1 LARGHDGQVVVSVRE
16 VVMARP
22 ASVFVRDL
30 LPEEAQRLRRVS
42 RQSKVFA
49 LRQRA
54 QILLASDARSTA
66 PEIARVL
73 QTDENQVRRVIAE
86 FNADGM
92 VSLRPRMG
100 GGRPRRIDDAARE
113 EIRGIAL
120 ARPRDLGEP
129 GTRWSLTTLRRYLVR
144 HRVVAAIS
152 KEHLR
157 RLLGSMGITAQ
168 RTRTWKWSNDPLFE
182 VKKSWVLA
190 AYQAAEAGTL
200 DGVVVSFDECG
211 PISLKPHAGSG
222 WFPAGRPARQ
232 RATYHRHSGTRKLL
246 GAYDVGADRLWGHV
260 ESRPVTGGVVWEFL
274 RDIRRRYPPD
284 VTVYIVMDNLSAHW
298 TPEIRRWATDT
309 NVGLLPTPTNASHLN
324 RIECHFWAYTEFVI
338 KGSDYRDWTE
348 FTKATHAYLRRRNR
362 DRHDPRIIEL
372 ENRRKVA

>member
-1 LARGHDGQVVVSVRE
+1 V
-16 VVMARP
+16 ARP
-22 ASVFVRDL
+22 ASVFVREL
-30 LPEEAQRLRRVS
+30 SPEEVLKLRRIS

-54 QILLASDARSTA
+54 QIVLASDARSSA

-73 QTDENQVRRVIAE
+73 QTDENQVRRVITE
-86 FNADGM
+86 FNAGAM
-92 VSLRPRMG
+92 ASLRPRIG
-100 GGRPRRIDDAARE
+100 GGRPKRIDDAARE
-113 EIRGIAL
+113 QIRGIAL

-129 GTRWSLTTLRRYLVR
+129 GTRWSLTTLRRHLVR
-144 HRVVAAIS
+144 RRVVGAIS

-157 RLLGSMGITAQ
+157 RILQSMGITAQ
-168 RTRTWKWSNDPLFE
+168 RTRTWKWSNDPLFDI
-182 VKKSWVLA
+182 KKDWVLA
-190 AYQAAEAGTL
+190 AYRAAEAGTL
-200 DGVVVSFDECG
+200 DGVVVCFDECG
-211 PISLKPHAGSG
+211 PISLKPHAGCG

-246 GAYDVGADRLWGHV
+246 AAYDVGADRLWGHV
-260 ESRPVTGGVVWEFL
+260 ESRRVTGAVVLEFL
-274 RDIRRRYPPD
+274 RDIRRRYPAD

-298 TPEIRRWATDT
+298 TPDIRRWAVAN

-324 RIECHFWAYTEFVI
+324 RIECHFWAFTEFVV
-338 KGSDYRDWTE
+338 KGSDYATWTE

>member
-1 LARGHDGQVVVSVRE
+1 
-16 VVMARP
+16 MARP
-22 ASVFVRDL
+22 ASVFVREL
-30 LPEEAQRLRRVS
+30 LPEEAQRLRRIS

-54 QILLASDARSTA
+54 QILLASDSRSLA

-73 QTDENQVRRVIAE
+73 QTDENQVRRVIGE

-92 VSLRPRMG
+92 ASLRPRIG
-100 GGRPRRIDDAARE
+100 GGRPRRIDDEARE
-113 EIRGIAL
+113 KIRAIAL

-129 GTRWSLTTLRRYLVR
+129 GTRWSLTRLRRYLIRNRIVD
-144 HRVVAAIS
+144 HVD

-157 RLLGSMGITAQ
+157 RILQSLGITAQ

-182 VKKSWVLA
+182 TKKGWVLA
-190 AYQAAEAGTL
+190 AYQGAEAGTL

-222 WFPAGRPARQ
+222 WFPRGRPGRQ
-232 RATYHRHSGTRKLL
+232 RATYHRHAGTRKLL

-260 ESRPVTGGVVWEFL
+260 EARRVTGAVVVEFL
-274 RDIRRRYPPD
+274 KDIRRRDPAET
-284 VTVYIVMDNLSAHW
+284 TVYIVMDNLSAHW
-298 TPEIRRWATDT
+298 TPDIRRWALNN

-324 RIECHFWAYTEFVI
+324 RIECHFWAYVEFVI
-338 KGSDYRDWTE
+338 NGSDYTDRTE
-348 FTKATHAYLRRRNR
+348 FSKSHPGVHPTTR
-362 DRHDPRIIEL
+362 PRPPQPSHHRTREPTTSRLTVTGGSIRAGPL
-372 ENRRKVA
+372 P

>member
-1 LARGHDGQVVVSVRE
+1 VGRS
-16 VVMARP
+16 

-30 LPEEAQRLRRVS
+30 SPEEAQKLRRIS

-54 QILLASDARSTA
+54 QIVLASDARSSA

-73 QTDENQVRRVIAE
+73 QTDENHVRRVIAE
-86 FNADGM
+86 FNGYGM
-92 VSLRPRMG
+92 SSLRPRIG
-100 GGRPRRIDDAARE
+100 GGRPRKIDDAARQ
-113 EIRGIAL
+113 EIRRIAL

-129 GTRWSLTTLRRYLVR
+129 GTRWSLVTLRRYLVR
-144 HRVVAAIS
+144 QRVVTALS

-157 RLLGSMGITAQ
+157 RILQSLGITAQ

-182 VKKSWVLA
+182 VKKDWVLA
-190 AYQAAEAGTL
+190 AYQAAETGTL
-200 DGVVVSFDECG
+200 DGVLVSFDECG
-211 PISLKPHAGSG
+211 PISLKPHAGGG
-222 WFPAGRPARQ
+222 WFPTGRPARQ
-232 RATYHRHSGTRKLL
+232 RATYQRHSGTRKLL

-260 ESRPVTGGVVWEFL
+260 EARRVTGQVVLEFL
-274 RDIRRRYPPD
+274 RDIRRRYPAD

-298 TPEIRRWATDT
+298 TPDIRRWALAS

-324 RIECHFWAYTEFVI
+324 RIECHFWAFVEFVI
-338 KGSDYRDWTE
+338 KGSDYDNWSE
-348 FTKATHAYLRRRNR
+348 FTKAAHAYIRRRNR
-362 DRHDPRIIEL
+362 DRHDPRILEL

>member
-1 LARGHDGQVVVSVRE
+1 VVV
-16 VVMARP
+16 ARP

-30 LPEEAQRLRRVS
+30 SSEEVQRLRRIS

-54 QILLASDARSTA
+54 QIVLASDARSAA

-92 VSLRPRMG
+92 ASLRPRIG
-100 GGRPRRIDDAARE
+100 GGRPRKIDDAARE
-113 EIRGIAL
+113 QIRSIAL
-120 ARPRDLGEP
+120 ARPHDLGEP
-129 GTRWSLTTLRRYLVR
+129 GTRWSLATLRRYLVR
-144 HRVVAAIS
+144 TRVVSAIS

-157 RLLGSMGITAQ
+157 RVLQSMGITAQ

-182 VKKSWVLA
+182 VKKDWVLG
-190 AYQAAEAGTL
+190 AYKAAEAGTL
-200 DGVVVSFDECG
+200 DGVLVSFDECG

-222 WFPAGRPARQ
+222 WFLQGRPARQ
-232 RATYHRHSGTRKLL
+232 RATYHRFGGTRKLL
-246 GAYDVGADRLWGHV
+246 GAYDVGADRLWGKV
-260 ESRPVTGGVVWEFL
+260 EKRRVTGKVVLEFL
-274 RDIRRRYPPD
+274 RDIRRRYPAE

-298 TPEIRRWATDT
+298 TPDIRRWAHDN

-324 RIECHFWAYTEFVI
+324 RIECHFWAFVEFVI
-338 KGSDYRDWTE
+338 KGSDHNDWSE
-348 FTKATHAYLRRRNR
+348 FTKAAQAYIRRRNR

-372 ENRRKVA
+372 ENRRRVA

>member
-1 LARGHDGQVVVSVRE
+1 MASSLWSRE
-16 VVMARP
+16 VIVGRP

-30 LPEEAQRLRRVS
+30 SPEEAQKLRRIS

-54 QILLASDARSTA
+54 QIVLASDARSTA
-66 PEIARVL
+66 AEIARVL
-73 QTDENQVRRVIAE
+73 QTDENQVRRVIGE

-92 VSLRPRMG
+92 GSLRPRIG
-100 GGRPRRIDDAARE
+100 GGRPRRIDDSARQ
-113 EIRGIAL
+113 EIRRIAL

-129 GTRWSLTTLRRYLVR
+129 GTRWSLSTLRRYLIR
-144 HRVVAAIS
+144 HRVVSSVS

-157 RLLGSMGITAQ
+157 RILQSLGITAQ

-182 VKKSWVLA
+182 VKKDWVLA
-190 AYQAAEAGTL
+190 AYRAAEAGSL
-200 DGVVVSFDECG
+200 NGVLVSFDECG
-211 PISLKPHAGSG
+211 PISLKPHAGLG
-222 WFPAGRPARQ
+222 WFPKTRPARQ

-260 ESRPVTGGVVWEFL
+260 EAGRVTGEVVLQFL
-274 RDIRRRYPPD
+274 KDIRRRYPAE

-298 TPEIRRWATDT
+298 TPAIRQWATAN

-324 RIECHFWAYTEFVI
+324 RIECHFWAFVEFVI

>member
-1 LARGHDGQVVVSVRE
+1 MGAVVELVEVVVS
-16 VVMARP
+16 RP
-22 ASVFVRDL
+22 ASVFVREL
-30 LPEEAQRLRRVS
+30 SGEEAQRLRRVS

-54 QILLASDARSTA
+54 QIVLASDARSSA

-73 QTDENQVRRVIAE
+73 QTDENQVRRVIGE

-92 VSLRPRMG
+92 ASLRPRIG

-113 EIRGIAL
+113 AIRAIAL

-129 GTRWSLTTLRRYLVR
+129 GTRWSLTTLRRHLVR
-144 HRVVAAIS
+144 KRVVSAIS

-157 RLLGSMGITAQ
+157 RLLQSMGITAQ

-182 VKKSWVLA
+182 IKKGWVLA
-190 AYQAAEAGTL
+190 AYKGAEAGTI
-200 DGVVVSFDECG
+200 DECG

-222 WFPAGRPARQ
+222 WFPAGRPGRQ
-232 RATYHRHSGTRKLL
+232 RATYHRFGGTRKLM

-260 ESRPVTGGVVWEFL
+260 EKRSVNGPVVLEFL
-274 RDIRRRYPPD
+274 KDIRRRYPAE
-284 VTVYIVMDNLSAHW
+284 VTVYIVMDGLSAHW
-298 TPEIRRWATDT
+298 TPDIRRWAVEN

-324 RIECHFWAYTEFVI
+324 RIECHFWAFVEFVI
-338 KGSDYRDWTE
+338 KGSDYRDWAE
-348 FTKATHAYLRRRNR
+348 FTKAAQAYIRRRNR

>member
-1 LARGHDGQVVVSVRE
+1 VEVVV
-16 VVMARP
+16 ARP

-30 LPEEAQRLRRVS
+30 SGEEAQKLRRIS

-54 QILLASDARSTA
+54 QIVLASDARSSA

-86 FNADGM
+86 FNTDGM
-92 VSLRPRMG
+92 ESLRPRIG
-100 GGRPRRIDDAARE
+100 GGRPRRIDDATRE
-113 EIRGIAL
+113 QIRAIAL

-129 GTRWSLTTLRRYLVR
+129 GTRWSLATLRRHLVR
-144 HRVVAAIS
+144 TRVVSSIS

-157 RLLGSMGITAQ
+157 RVLQALGITAQ

-182 VKKSWVLA
+182 IKKDWVLA
-190 AYQAAEAGTL
+190 AYRGAEAGTL
-200 DGVVVSFDECG
+200 NGVVVCFDECG
-211 PISLKPHAGSG
+211 PISLKPQAGSG
-222 WFPAGRPARQ
+222 WFPIGRPGRQ
-232 RATYHRHSGTRKLL
+232 RATYHRRSGTRKLL
-246 GAYDVGADRLWGHV
+246 AAYDVGADRLWGHV
-260 ESRPVTGGVVWEFL
+260 ESRPVTADVVLEFL
-274 RDIRRRYPPD
+274 RGIRRRYPAD

-298 TPEIRRWATDT
+298 TPGIRRWAADN

-324 RIECHFWAYTEFVI
+324 RIECHFWRYAEFVI
-338 KGSDYRDWTE
+338 KGSDYQDWSE
-348 FTKATHAYLRRRNR
+348 FTKATQAYIRRRNR